1 MSLSLS
7 AAQMNTRGVERQPA
21 NVPEEQPD
29 EVPDE
34 RKIPASPP
42 VLSQI
47 YVRPPKNT
55 DLMKLSSTNFDEWD
69 LTARSLFYSAGWFPF
84 YEAAFPELPVKS
96 AKDVVKV
103 PDNILS
109 ETHRKLAWGLLYQS
123 LSYELKTQVRSI
135 PLGKVEE
142 LLFTVRNLF
151 FKDSF
156 NTRSLLRNQL
166 ANLDLSKHQDLGGYI
181 PRFPHLPTPGKP
193 RAPCHFRRQTTISPP
208 RVAFRI

>member
-1 MSLSLS
+1 
-7 AAQMNTRGVERQPA
+7 MNTRGVERQPA
-21 NVPEEQPD
+21 NVPEEQPPD

-84 YEAAFPELPVKS
+84 YKAAFPEVPVKS

-109 ETHRKLAWGLLYQS
+109 ETHRKLAWGLLYQ
-123 LSYELKTQVRSI
+123 
-135 PLGKVEE
+135 
-142 LLFTVRNLF
+142 
-151 FKDSF
+151 
-156 NTRSLLRNQL
+156 
-166 ANLDLSKHQDLGGYI
+166 
-181 PRFPHLPTPGKP
+181 
-193 RAPCHFRRQTTISPP
+193 
-208 RVAFRI
+208 